1 MENLNDVF
9 TRQYFTKLEALCFN
23 IRQKLGIDGYSGAR
37 KAKAQGNSLEFSDCR
52 EDTIGDDLRRIDW
65 NSYARFEK
73 LYMKVFLEEKQATIN
88 LFLDSS
94 NSMSESKKAL
104 YSKALMASVA
114 YVALKNMDKVNLY
127 CWGDGLQQ
135 KKLNTQSSNRF
146 MEVVQFL
153 NQIEQSGQTSFT
165 KTIRECAGLHLG
177 RGVSVVFS
185 DLLTEDNWKEAIKL
199 LQYQKQEVVLVWVLS
214 KEDIFPEQ
222 RGSIRLVDKETSEE
236 RDLELT
242 EQMLKDYQ
250 KAVENYEAEI
260 KEFCKKRGIIFVK
273 AIDDMP
279 LLKVLYTILK

>member
-1 MENLNDVF
+1 MTGVQ
-9 TRQYFTKLEALCFN
+9 TCALP
-23 IRQKLGIDGYSGAR
+23 IY
-37 KAKAQGNSLEFSDCR
+37 
-52 EDTIGDDLRRIDW
+52 
-65 NSYARFEK
+65 
-73 LYMKVFLEEKQATIN
+73 
-88 LFLDSS
+88 
-94 NSMSESKKAL
+94 
-104 YSKALMASVA
+104 
-114 YVALKNMDKVNLY
+114 
-127 CWGDGLQQ
+127 
-135 KKLNTQSSNRF
+135 
-146 MEVVQFL
+146 
-153 NQIEQSGQTSFT
+153 
-165 KTIRECAGLHLG
+165 LG

-222 RGSIRLVDKETSEE
+222 RGSIRLVDKETSEK